1 MDETT
6 ENRCPARTSD
16 TPDGTVQCTISSST
30 VHNMHQSGPHMW
42 SDETTDRCPARY
54 YRHGLME
61 QCHYPSGHTGAHRS
75 ESYDW
80 SNAAYCAADAGEGAC
95 VRKAGHKGEHAWRL
109 VTAQALDRGDAWK
122 PVKGPCGQTFTG
134 PDGYAA
140 TCNVIAGHIGG
151 HQHLPV
157 GSLYDTAAEDR
168 LRDAAA
174 KAGRVADLLVTLC
187 EAVSPS
193 RERCELASGH
203 PEVHTWERLEGHTYR
218 EDKPDFPPALVQCG
232 VLFRTGSFMSEC
244 NLPPD
249 HGGRHC
255 GEPEE
260 SAGTDDAPMVWERHM
275 KALERLCGPKDEPE
289 PEGYARATE
298 INEALTALEQR
309 VMAALGEVERR
320 MTTLEGRFGRL
331 AESVGQIRSVA
342 PAPETVCGAAARPRG
357 IDEPA
362 VFCERS
368 PGHQG
373 WHRVGA
379 PGDGGYV
386 TWAPDS
392 PAAVPET
399 ASGQCTA
406 TLRLFHDLA
415 YRCVLDAGHDGR
427 HTDDYGDHWE
437 ITYD

>member
-6 ENRCPARTSD
+6 ENRCPAWTSD

-54 YRHGLME
+54 YRHGLIE

-80 SNAAYCAADAGEGAC
+80 PNAPYCAADAGEGAC
-95 VRKAGHKGEHAWRL
+95 RREIGHKGEHAWRL

-157 GSLYDTAAEDR
+157 GSLYDTAAED
-168 LRDAAA
+168 
-174 KAGRVADLLVTLC
+174 
-187 EAVSPS
+187 
-193 RERCELASGH
+193 
-203 PEVHTWERLEGHTYR
+203 
-218 EDKPDFPPALVQCG
+218 KPDFPTALVQCG

-255 GEPEE
+255 GEPEDEPEE

-275 KALERLCGPKDEPE
+275 KALERLCGPKDE

-320 MTTLEGRFGRL
+320 MTVQEGRFSRL
-331 AESVGQIRSVA
+331 AESVWQIR
-342 PAPETVCGAAARPRG
+342 
-357 IDEPA
+357 
-362 VFCERS
+362 
-368 PGHQG
+368 
-373 WHRVGA
+373 
-379 PGDGGYV
+379 
-386 TWAPDS
+386 S

-406 TLRLFHDLA
+406 CLHLFYDQP
-415 YRCVLDAGHDGR
+415 YRCVLDVGHAGR
-427 HTDDYGDHWE
+427 HQDDDGDRWE